1 MTSIGQVIQL
11 YMLRANRALQRF
23 RANENR
29 VAVDTLYGPAPEGL
43 STPEIKALEA
53 AGFAE
58 VRKIRT
64 RVVEFRVTLTPKGR
78 KQRDDESL
86 SRSSTR

>member
-1 MTSIGQVIQL
+1 MGQLVQL
-11 YMLRANRALQRF
+11 HEARARKALERF

-43 STPEIKALEA
+43 SAPEIKALEA
-53 AGFAE
+53 AGLAE

-78 KQRDDESL
+78 QMRDEESL
-86 SRSSTR
+86 SRSTTK

>member
-1 MTSIGQVIQL
+1 MSLAKIIQL
-11 YMLRANRALQRF
+11 HMVRAHKALERF

-43 STPEIKALEA
+43 SAPEIEALEA